1 MRKKS
6 VRHPTCPA
14 YANSK
19 VLTYTDLRLVADKM
33 ARLLGIGS
41 PPSEASIE
49 TLSTWIVV
57 HQSRIQACQRP
68 WYRMSTVQ
76 MSSLLRDGRFHLLGQ
91 RFGNSDPNLMYS
103 SPPGKVSLR

>member
-6 VRHPTCPA
+6 VRHPTSPA
-14 YANSK
+14 YANSR
-19 VLTYTDLRLVADKM
+19 VLTYTDLRRVADRM
-33 ARLLGIGS
+33 AGLLGIGS
-41 PPSEASIE
+41 PPSEASTE

-76 MSSLLRDGRFHLLGQ
+76 MSSLLRDGHFHLLGQ
-91 RFGNSDPNLMYS
+91 RFGSPEHNVMPS
-103 SPPGKVSLR
+103 SSPGKVGFR